1 MVKKLVKI
9 LTNNFSLK
17 ILAVFFAVI
26 LWLVVVNIDDP
37 TKTKE
42 LTTTVTLENVSYMD
56 TLEKYYEVT
65 NDSTSVTFS
74 ISAKRSYLDKISA
87 SDFSATANMEK
98 IEYNEKSGT
107 YQIPITITPT
117 RYTSQVTVTSRTK
130 YVTVSLEDLTK
141 KKVMITANTE
151 GTVMSGCAL
160 GDVTIDTTNVI
171 NISGPES
178 IVNQVNSA
186 VATINVDGMSTNIT
200 DNVIPVLYD
209 QDGNVVDTTKLTL
222 SLDVVTVSATI
233 LNTKEVSVQF
243 HTTGTPQDSYEI
255 TGMEYSPETVVVKG
269 TASALNTIDAIDI
282 PEEVLD
288 VSGAAEDIAKEVDI
302 SSYLPTGI
310 SLVDKDASKVSV
322 TVHIEQ
328 RVTEDFDV
336 PVTNLTLTNVSS
348 SYDAKFEVD
357 TVKVTVSGLKS
368 DVEKLSAD
376 DIRGT
381 VDASGLTE
389 GVHMVQVSWD
399 IDESLYEVKTSV
411 TATVNLSAKE
421 TDASEETDDEN
432 TSDSSNTGSSTE
444 NGSESSDSSDSTDTK
459 DNSEDTET
467 NKSDSSTTKTGSKNG
482 KSNS

>member
-107 YQIPITITPT
+107 YQVPITITPT

-151 GTVMSGCAL
+151 GTVASGCAL

-186 VATINVDGMSTNIT
+186 VATINVDGMSTDIT

-243 HTTGTPQDSYEI
+243 HTTGTLQDSYEI
-255 TGMEYSPETVVVKG
+255 TGMEYSPETVMVKG

-288 VSGAAEDIAKEVDI
+288 VSGAAEDITKEVDI

-310 SLVDKDASKVSV
+310 SLVDKDANKVSV

-348 SYDAKFEVD
+348 SYEAKFEVD

-368 DVEKLSAD
+368 DVEKLSAS
-376 DIRGT
+376 DIKGT

-421 TDASEETDDEN
+421 TDTSDEENDKN
-432 TSDSSNTGSSTE
+432 TSDNNTGNSTE
-444 NGSESSDSSDSTDTK
+444 NGSNGTNSDSSNDTK
-459 DNSEDTET
+459 DDSEDTEED
-467 NKSDSSTTKTGSKNG
+467 KSDSSSSTKTGSKSG
-482 KSNS
+482 KTNS

>member
-107 YQIPITITPT
+107 YQVPITITPT

-151 GTVMSGCAL
+151 GTVASGCAL

-186 VATINVDGMSTNIT
+186 VATINVDGMSTDIT

-255 TGMEYSPETVVVKG
+255 TGMEYSPETVMVKG

-288 VSGAAEDIAKEVDI
+288 VSGATEDITKEVDI

-310 SLVDKDASKVSV
+310 SLVDKDANKVSV

-348 SYDAKFEVD
+348 SYEAKFEVD

-368 DVEKLSAD
+368 DVEKLSAS
-376 DIRGT
+376 DIKGT

-421 TDASEETDDEN
+421 TDTSDEENDKN
-432 TSDSSNTGSSTE
+432 TSDNNTGNSTE
-444 NGSESSDSSDSTDTK
+444 NGSNGTNSDSSNDTK
-459 DNSEDTET
+459 DDSEDTEED
-467 NKSDSSTTKTGSKNG
+467 KSDSSSSTKTGSKSG
-482 KSNS
+482 KTNS

>member
-1 MVKKLVKI
+1 M
-9 LTNNFSLK
+9 
-17 ILAVFFAVI
+17 
-26 LWLVVVNIDDP
+26 
-37 TKTKE
+37 
-42 LTTTVTLENVSYMD
+42 
-56 TLEKYYEVT
+56 
-65 NDSTSVTFS
+65 
-74 ISAKRSYLDKISA
+74 
-87 SDFSATANMEK
+87 
-98 IEYNEKSGT
+98 
-107 YQIPITITPT
+107 
-117 RYTSQVTVTSRTK
+117 
-130 YVTVSLEDLTK
+130 
-141 KKVMITANTE
+141 
-151 GTVMSGCAL
+151 

-186 VATINVDGMSTNIT
+186 VATINVDGMSTDIT

-255 TGMEYSPETVVVKG
+255 TGMEYSPETVMVKG

-288 VSGAAEDIAKEVDI
+288 VSGAAEDITKEVDI

-310 SLVDKDASKVSV
+310 SLVDKDANKVSV

-348 SYDAKFEVD
+348 SYEAKFEVD

-368 DVEKLSAD
+368 DVEKLSAS
-376 DIRGT
+376 DIKGT

-421 TDASEETDDEN
+421 TDTSDEENDKN
-432 TSDSSNTGSSTE
+432 TSDNNTGNSTE
-444 NGSESSDSSDSTDTK
+444 NGSNGTNSDSSNDTK
-459 DNSEDTET
+459 DDSEDTEED
-467 NKSDSSTTKTGSKNG
+467 KSDSSSSTKTGSKSG
-482 KSNS
+482 KTNS